1 MLEAPTDG
9 RRGRVCLRRLA
20 ALLACLVLGCIG
32 GPERPAPPRV
42 ESLPPASLSGRLVV
56 EGERLSAADLARAV
70 VYLEPTQAQPPAS
83 APADSELHHRSARLS
98 PDLLAVAPG
107 DAVWLVNDDRI
118 FHGAFSY
125 SRPNAFDLGAYGPGE
140 RRRIQLAHA
149 GAVRIQCPFHPDESG
164 VVFVTPTRL
173 VARPA
178 SSGAYQIGGVAP
190 GRYWL
195 KVWIDGLP
203 ELAYDVTLR
212 PGEAAFR
219 ELRWRAREP
228 ASGAADV
235 APAQRAP

>member
-1 MLEAPTDG
+1 MGKALADG
-9 RRGRVCLRRLA
+9 CRGRARQRPLA
-20 ALLACLVLGCIG
+20 TLLACLVVGCIG
-32 GPERPAPPRV
+32 EPELPTPPRDETV
-42 ESLPPASLSGRLVV
+42 PPASLSGRLVV
-56 EGERLSAADLARAV
+56 EGEDLTAADLARSV
-70 VYLEPTQAQPPAS
+70 VYLEPMEAEPLTSPPAVS
-83 APADSELHHRSARLS
+83 ALHHRSARLT

-107 DAVWLVNDDRI
+107 DEVWLVNDDRI

-140 RRRIQLAHA
+140 RRRIQLSHA
-149 GAVRIQCPFHPDESG
+149 GVVRIQCPFHPDESG
-164 VVFVTPTRL
+164 LVFVTPTRL

-195 KVWIDGLP
+195 KVWVDGLP

-219 ELRWRAREP
+219 DLRWRAQGP
-228 ASGAADV
+228 ASGVAPG